1 MLNAMLGLFSQDLAV
16 DLGTSN
22 TRVYLRGTG
31 VVCDEPT
38 VVSVQTDRDGR
49 RRVTAIG
56 SEALP
61 MLGRT
66 PEDIHAIQ
74 PIRAGRILDF
84 EVAEA
89 FLLHLVRRAHGR
101 NGWMRPRM
109 VVAVPHHASDME
121 ARAVRDSCE
130 SAGAREV
137 HLVPRP
143 IAAAVGASL
152 PVQEPDGTL
161 IVDVG
166 GGSTE
171 ISLLALSGVVLSR
184 VVPGGGEGMD
194 AAIIQWLQRERRLL
208 VGRPSAERLKIAL
221 GTASH
226 PDPSATSVV
235 KGRCLER
242 GIPRS
247 ETVSAADIAS
257 ALAPHVEAIAV
268 GIRNAIS
275 EAPPELGSDV
285 VDQGVVLTG
294 GGSLLRDLDLG
305 LRDLTGLPVI
315 RAEDPEQAVAHGV
328 GGILEDT
335 LLQHAVALAS

>member
-1 MLNAMLGLFSQDLAV
+1 M
-16 DLGTSN
+16 
-22 TRVYLRGTG
+22 
-31 VVCDEPT
+31 
-38 VVSVQTDRDGR
+38 
-49 RRVTAIG
+49 
-56 SEALP
+56 
-61 MLGRT
+61 
-66 PEDIHAIQ
+66 
-74 PIRAGRILDF
+74 
-84 EVAEA
+84 
-89 FLLHLVRRAHGR
+89 
-101 NGWMRPRM
+101 
-109 VVAVPHHASDME
+109 
-121 ARAVRDSCE
+121 
-130 SAGAREV
+130 
-137 HLVPRP
+137 
-143 IAAAVGASL
+143 
-152 PVQEPDGTL
+152 
-161 IVDVG
+161 
-166 GGSTE
+166 
-171 ISLLALSGVVLSR
+171 VLSR